1 VDSRKTGSE
10 LAITMLKRR
19 AHHQRGFTF
28 LEIIIALM
36 ILASGAGIL
45 IGLESATIQRTIED
59 RTVQQAMLAARR
71 IMAAIET
78 IAPPDQVTS
87 LPRQPLITLLQE
99 LKAPPGASPEEKMA
113 LERYTA
119 EVQVEVFPLPLPNIE
134 PNPLQMV
141 SLKIFWSERPADLF
155 EIQYLIPINDGE
167 T

>member
-1 VDSRKTGSE
+1 MMVGH
-10 LAITMLKRR
+10 R
-19 AHHQRGFTF
+19 AQNERGFTF

-36 ILASGAGIL
+36 ILATGAGIL

-59 RTVQQAMLAARR
+59 RTVQQAMLASRR
-71 IMAAIET
+71 IMAALEI

-87 LPRQPLITLLQE
+87 MPRQPLISLLQE
-99 LKAPPGASPEEKMA
+99 LKAPPVTSPEEKMA

-141 SLKIFWSERPADLF
+141 SLKIFWSDRPADVF
-155 EIQYLIPINDGE
+155 EIQYLIPIDDGGA
-167 T
+167 

>member
-1 VDSRKTGSE
+1 MDSRKTGSE

-99 LKAPPGASPEEKMA
+99 LKAPPVASPEEKMA